1 MQRLSLRWGLLPRS
15 DGASLSGRET
25 LGRARC
31 AHSGKGAA
39 TRNTTRARKETQ
51 GRSAGGKGGGGRE
64 RVLQQH
70 SRASTWPRHSRTR
83 ASGKRSLS
91 PCLEQQKHTI
101 ATRGVDYGGA
111 ACTAVCV
118 AACNLKTARPSTAEG
133 LVAWVHRNPT
143 TSHSHPM
150 VLCMTAKTT
159 VACNVVEAQVVSAQR
174 AAGVR
179 LVGPFLHVVLIVGS

>member
-1 MQRLSLRWGLLPRS
+1 MRK
-15 DGASLSGRET
+15 AGRVCVKVE
-25 LGRARC
+25 LEVGGCCPGQMGWCERARNTGAC
-31 AHSGKGAA
+31 ALCTLRKGA
-39 TRNTTRARKETQ
+39 TVKHQKHKWSTQRDPGPKRKGQ
-51 GRSAGGKGGGGRE
+51 GRRKE

-159 VACNVVEAQVVSAQR
+159 DHS
-174 AAGVR
+174 
-179 LVGPFLHVVLIVGS
+179 